1 MATKVYEENKIHL
14 IDDTE
19 IIVSP
24 CKIKYLHELMETFT
38 MVNHTTSDEEAILI
52 MVECARIA
60 MKQFYPSI
68 SGSVEDI
75 EDNMDLPN
83 VYKILD
89 YCAGIKIDEK
99 KEDTVKEQ
107 ATGGGTTWAELD
119 LLKLE
124 SEVFLLG
131 AWKNYDDLELSLSM
145 PELLTTISTRRE
157 LDHNEKKFLA
167 AIQGV
172 DIDKDKDKGE
182 DAWQAMKDRVFN
194 KGKKSND
201 MEGLRHLGMGY
212 EEVIG

>member
-19 IIVSP
+19 IVVSP

>member
-1 MATKVYEENKIHL
+1 
-14 IDDTE
+14 
-19 IIVSP
+19 
-24 CKIKYLHELMETFT
+24 
-38 MVNHTTSDEEAILI
+38 
-52 MVECARIA
+52 
-60 MKQFYPSI
+60 
-68 SGSVEDI
+68 
-75 EDNMDLPN
+75 
-83 VYKILD
+83 
-89 YCAGIKIDEK
+89 
-99 KEDTVKEQ
+99 
-107 ATGGGTTWAELD
+107 
-119 LLKLE
+119 
-124 SEVFLLG
+124 
-131 AWKNYDDLELSLSM
+131 M

>member
-38 MVNHTTSDEEAILI
+38 MVNHTTTDEEAILI